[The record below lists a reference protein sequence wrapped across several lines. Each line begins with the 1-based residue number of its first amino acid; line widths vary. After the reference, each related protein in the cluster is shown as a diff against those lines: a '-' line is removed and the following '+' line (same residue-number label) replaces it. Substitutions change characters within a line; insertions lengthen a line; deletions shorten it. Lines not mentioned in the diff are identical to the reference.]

1 MEPGENPIRIII
13 GAQPMEWRRDG
24 WLSRSS
30 HFPLFPSIPFTIV
43 FIRSIPS
50 EGHLDQRRRKKGV
63 GGFFFSVPLLQQEG
77 SCCDPSSACQ
87 TCFSL
92 SFLLESFHNDIRPS
106 SRVRQR
112 RRAGKCFVEGGPR
125 LSLSGWPHL
134 YAAIRRVV

>member
-1 MEPGENPIRIII
+1 MSN
-13 GAQPMEWRRDG
+13 
-24 WLSRSS
+24 
-30 HFPLFPSIPFTIV
+30 LF
-43 FIRSIPS
+43 
-50 EGHLDQRRRKKGV
+50 L
-63 GGFFFSVPLLQQEG
+63 
-77 SCCDPSSACQ
+77 
-87 TCFSL
+87 SL

>member
-1 MEPGENPIRIII
+1 MAVALQSLPALSINSIYNRI
-13 GAQPMEWRRDG
+13 
-24 WLSRSS
+24 
-30 HFPLFPSIPFTIV
+30 HPLNSVRGPFG
-43 FIRSIPS
+43 PKKK
-50 EGHLDQRRRKKGV
+50 KKGRWWL
-63 GGFFFSVPLLQQEG
+63 FFSVPLLQQEG

>member
-1 MEPGENPIRIII
+1 M
-13 GAQPMEWRRDG
+13 DG
-24 WLSRSS
+24 CRAPVTSRSF
-30 HFPLFPSIPFTIV
+30 HQF
-43 FIRSIPS
+43 
-50 EGHLDQRRRKKGV
+50 HLQSYSSAQFRQRAIWTKEEEKRALV
-63 GGFFFSVPLLQQEG
+63 AFFLVPLLQQEG